1 MNIKKVILNINE
13 VDRTTVCDLDKDNL
27 AVVLRRLGLT
37 SVKVGCGTGVCGAC
51 SIILDGKVVRACVKK
66 MKSVAP
72 YSKITTL
79 EGIGT
84 PQHLHPLQQAW
95 ITYGG
100 VQCGFCSPGFIVSA
114 FALLKENQSPSRQ
127 DVRDW
132 FQKHRNIC
140 RCTGYKPL
148 VDAVMA
154 AAAVMRGEKTA
165 ADITYDFAG
174 EEDIYGSNHP
184 RPSALA
190 KVTGLA
196 DYGDDVKLQMPEST
210 LHLAVVLSE
219 VPHAKILSIDT
230 SEAEKM
236 PGVVGVLTAKDVKGS
251 NGINVPNFTPRVRGD
266 GMAQLQI
273 MAANKIRQRGECVA
287 LVAAKTEEQAR
298 EAAKLVKQ
306 NLELLP
312 AYMTYPEAVM
322 PNSIQIHDQMP
333 NFYMLQPL
341 FKGDVTDETFDD
353 AAFVAEGSFYSQHEP
368 HLPIEPDVVQGF
380 YEEDGTLTLLCK
392 AQAIDEARDCL
403 SAGCGIPKEKLRIIM
418 NHAGGSFGYSV
429 NANTYGL
436 VATAVQNLKVPCT
449 LTLNY
454 EEFNHITGKRSAAFS
469 NGRLACDESGKIIA
483 AEYDS
488 ALDHGAYTSIA

>member
-1 MNIKKVILNINE
+1 MNLKRLVLKING
-13 VDRTTVCDLDKDNL
+13 VDRTAVCDPENDNL
-27 AVVLRRLGLT
+27 AVVLRRMGLT

-51 SIILDGKVVRACVKK
+51 SILLDGKVVRACVRK
-66 MKSVAP
+66 MKTIEA
-72 YSKITTL
+72 YSEITTL

-114 FALLKENQSPSRQ
+114 YALLKENTSPSRD
-127 DVRDW
+127 DVRNW

-148 VDAVMA
+148 VDAVME
-154 AAAVMRGEKTA
+154 AAAVMRGEKTVK
-165 ADITYDFAG
+165 DITYDFDG
-174 EEDIYGSNHP
+174 EKDIYGSNHP

-196 DYGDDVKLQMPEST
+196 DYGDDVKLQMPEGT
-210 LHLAVVLSE
+210 LHLAVVMSE
-219 VPHAKILSIDT
+219 VHHAKILDIDT

-236 PGVVGVLTAKDVKGS
+236 PGVIKVMTAKDVKGS
-251 NGINVPNFTPRVRGD
+251 NGVNVPNHTPRVKGA
-266 GMAQLQI
+266 GMAQLPI
-273 MAANKIRQRGECVA
+273 MAAEKIRQRGECVA
-287 LVAAKTEEQAR
+287 LVAAETEEQAR
-298 EAAKLVKQ
+298 AAAKKVKQ
-306 NLELLP
+306 NLEVLP
-312 AYMTYPEAVM
+312 AYMTFPEAVM
-322 PNSIQIHDQMP
+322 PNAVQLHDNMP
-333 NFYMLQPL
+333 NYYMIQPL
-341 FKGDVTDETFDD
+341 FKGEVTDDMFDD

-380 YEEDGTLTLLCK
+380 YEADGTLTLLCK

-403 SAGCGIPKEKLRIIM
+403 SAGCGIPKEKIRIIM

-436 VATAVQNLKVPCT
+436 VATAVQNLNVPCT

-454 EEFNHITGKRSAAFS
+454 EEFNRMTGKRSAAFA
-469 NGRLACDESGKIIA
+469 NGRLACDKDGRIVA
-483 AEYDS
+483 AEYDA
-488 ALDHGAYTSIA
+488 AL